1 MSKNDLQ
8 TQRDESRR
16 CNEHVLADAGFVKIG
31 NSSLYKKDETAYI
44 LSPGIGKGKYEKYW
58 FDVRLENIDKIEK
71 TAGAKAWMLLRIVPN
86 WFAFF
91 PLSRIRVHMTQN
103 RQDDRAHS
111 GKVWGFN
118 CELNEE
124 KREIRIFAKNDETAS
139 YNTDL
144 LDCLGAAT
152 ALAQVEI

>member
-1 MSKNDLQ
+1 
-8 TQRDESRR
+8 
-16 CNEHVLADAGFVKIG
+16 
-31 NSSLYKKDETAYI
+31 
-44 LSPGIGKGKYEKYW
+44 
-58 FDVRLENIDKIEK
+58 
-71 TAGAKAWMLLRIVPN
+71 
-86 WFAFF
+86 
-91 PLSRIRVHMTQN
+91 MTQN

-139 YNTDL
+139 HNTDL